1 MRWLAKA
8 FLQKTLSALPQSE
21 RANYLLQRHVTHS
34 LPGTEAGF
42 RQRFKRAERH
52 VQAYREHGPE
62 RPLSDAVFYEFGA
75 GWDLAVPLSFWT
87 LGVEAADPR
96 RPATERARRPS

>member
-62 RPLSDAVFYEFGA
+62 RPMPDEDGTDTQDQDGTDSQDTDGTDSKDTDGTDAA
-75 GWDLAVPLSFWT
+75 S
-87 LGVEAADPR
+87 
-96 RPATERARRPS
+96 